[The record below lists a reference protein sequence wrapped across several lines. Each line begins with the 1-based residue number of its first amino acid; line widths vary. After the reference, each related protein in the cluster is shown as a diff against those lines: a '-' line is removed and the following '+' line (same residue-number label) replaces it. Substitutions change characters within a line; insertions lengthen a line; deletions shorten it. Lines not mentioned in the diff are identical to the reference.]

1 MRTEM
6 EPIWQALGDPLSS
19 LRTIF
24 LEFLRGKGVPC
35 PQLLSAVTAHFP
47 RVVDMSRV
55 GEDGFRAKHFCWAA
69 TGTYERELG
78 APQIKVG
85 SHHYRNVHY
94 C

>member
-1 MRTEM
+1 MEM

-24 LEFLRGKGVPC
+24 LEFLRSKGVPC

-69 TGTYERELG
+69 TGTYEWELG
-78 APQIKVG
+78 AVQIKVG
-85 SHHYRNVHY
+85 LHHYRNVHY